1 MDNRREVPRLAELT
15 WPEAAAWFR
24 NDPRLIWPI
33 GSLMQ
38 HGPHLPLDTDT
49 RITCALAEG
58 IGQRYGVL
66 VAPTLPFGAGSD
78 IDRTYAGTGV
88 VGHKTLHHAL
98 NDVVGSWV
106 DQGLRDLVLLTS
118 NGFGPHY
125 RALVSVMAGD
135 LRIRAVD
142 ANVVDITPALR
153 SPRLPERAGEM
164 ETALMMYL
172 FPKAVRHQAIEDAED
187 ADVDRASRFSRLD
200 GTEPVP
206 LPGSNGVL
214 GRPKAAT
221 AAKGRRVFEYL
232 VDYIGERLFGQ
243 EASDERE

>member
-24 NDPRLIWPI
+24 RDPRLIWPI

-38 HGPHLPLDTDT
+38 HGPHLPLDTDI

-58 IGQRYGVL
+58 IARKYGVL

-78 IDRTYAGTGV
+78 IDRTYAGTGAL
-88 VGHKTLHHAL
+88 GHKALHHAL
-98 NDVVGSWV
+98 NDVVGGWV
-106 DQGLRDLVLLTS
+106 DQGLQDLVLLTS

-135 LRIRAVD
+135 VRIRAVD
-142 ANVVDITPALR
+142 SNVVDITPALR
-153 SPRLPERAGEM
+153 SPRLPERAGEL

-172 FPKAVRHQAIEDAED
+172 FPESVRHEAIEDAEL
-187 ADVDRASRFSRLD
+187 DRASRLSRLD

-206 LPGSNGVL
+206 LPGSNGVV
-214 GRPKAAT
+214 GCPTAAT

-243 EASDERE
+243 EASDDEE